1 MSGDPFDV
9 LEQQLRAAVR
19 LPRRRSWI
27 RAVGAVGV
35 AVALVGGGVAVAA
48 GVLSAKGPSP
58 AAQAAHAGET
68 AAGRLPL
75 CSPRR
80 TSGRTPQ
87 LVSDPVDPAVRAR
100 FAVFRRPTRASDRVD
115 SVPRLLQLGGG
126 QVLRN
131 GVRVTRA
138 ASARRFAL
146 VISYGRGPGPT
157 FPREPIG
164 CRRAATKTALAQP
177 QSADPAVRARV
188 QEIMD
193 NRERR
198 VRDLMSGRSQYLT
211 FFSLLDKTH
220 RSGGGGTT
228 LINHGRVPDI
238 GSVSAG
244 GVPHK
249 VRIDGLVPDEVDHL
263 RIVDRDGNP
272 RARSI
277 RVAVSGN
284 VYDVVLPRRMGP
296 RMLVRW
302 QASSGRTIRTVHL
315 SY

>member
-1 MSGDPFDV
+1 VSRDPFDV
-9 LEQQLRAAVR
+9 LEQQLRSAAGR
-19 LPRRRSWI
+19 PRRRPWI
-27 RAVGAVGV
+27 RSVGAVGV

-48 GVLSAKGPSP
+48 GVFFANGPSP

-75 CSPRR
+75 CSSPQRSR
-80 TSGRTPQ
+80 RTPQ

-100 FAVFRRPTRASDRVD
+100 FAVFRRHARASDRVD
-115 SVPRLLQLGGG
+115 STPLLLKLGGG

-138 ASARRFAL
+138 ASGRRFAL

-157 FPREPIG
+157 FPRDPIG
-164 CRRAATKTALAQP
+164 CRRAATTAALAQP
-177 QSADPAVRARV
+177 QAADPAVRARV
-188 QEIMD
+188 QGIMD
-193 NRERR
+193 KREQR

-211 FFSLLDKTH
+211 FFSLLDKAH

-228 LINHGRVPDI
+228 LIKNGRLPNI

-263 RIVDRDGNP
+263 QIVDRDGNP
-272 RARSI
+272 SERSI
-277 RVAVSGN
+277 RVPVSGN

-302 QASSGRTIRTVHL
+302 RASSGRTIRTVHL